1 MVFVWVW
8 VCWRLLHNI
17 YVNVGVFVTCSDE
30 VDVLGASGWCICGC
44 GCGCV
49 GDLLRVYMW
58 VLVCWR
64 LLQNVYVGGGV
75 LATSSEAV
83 DVLEGLQSVYVSVG
97 VFATC

>member
-1 MVFVWVW
+1 
-8 VCWRLLHNI
+8 
-17 YVNVGVFVTCSDE
+17 
-30 VDVLGASGWCICGC
+30 
-44 GCGCV
+44 
-49 GDLLRVYMW
+49 MW

-97 VFATC
+97 VFATCKECICACVRGTFRVCTWVWVYWRLFKSVYMGVGVLATC